1 MNYPIPVIG
10 FSAFSGTG
18 KTTLLK
24 RLLPLLRAQ
33 QLRVGVIKHA
43 HCSFDIDH
51 PGKDSY
57 EIRHAGA
64 DKMLIISSQ
73 RMAVVHEFRQQPA
86 KEPTLQQALAEID
99 AESLDLI
106 LVEGFK
112 AAHFPKIELH
122 RPERGKPMMFPNDS
136 NIIAIASNVSAAELD
151 LDPEKVSV
159 AYLNLNQPGD
169 ISDFIVQFIEKF
181 QHAAT
186 QPADNDQGVK
196 PGSNVINSMKI
207 Q

>member
-1 MNYPIPVIG
+1 MIYPIPVIG

-24 RLLPLLRAQ
+24 RVLPLLRAQ
-33 QLRVGVIKHA
+33 DLRIGVIKHA

-57 EIRHAGA
+57 ELRHAGA

-73 RMAVVHEFRQQPA
+73 RMAVVHEFREQMTA
-86 KEPTLQQALAEID
+86 EPTLEQALAEIN
-99 AESLDLI
+99 SVNLDLI

-122 RPERGKPMMFPNDS
+122 RPERGKPIMYPNDS
-136 NIIAIASNVSAAELD
+136 DIIAFASNVTADALNI
-151 LDPEKVSV
+151 DPEKSSIT
-159 AYLNLNQPGD
+159 YLNLNQPGD
-169 ISDFIVQFIEKF
+169 ITDFIVQFIDDCSKSLTKAMTVKELKKTK
-181 QHAAT
+181 HA
-186 QPADNDQGVK
+186 
-196 PGSNVINSMKI
+196 
-207 Q
+207 

>member
-1 MNYPIPVIG
+1 MKYPIPVIG

-33 QLRVGVIKHA
+33 KLRIGVIKHA

-57 EIRHAGA
+57 ELRHAGA

-73 RMAVVHEFRQQPA
+73 RMAVVHEFREPMTIQ
-86 KEPTLQQALAEID
+86 PTLQQALAEID
-99 AESLDLI
+99 AEDLDLI

-136 NIIAIASNVSAAELD
+136 DIIAIASNVSARD
-151 LDPEKVSV
+151 LNIDADNSSV
-159 AYLNLNQPGD
+159 ACLNLNQPGD
-169 ISDFIVQFIEKF
+169 IIDFIVQFIADF
-181 QHAAT
+181 T
-186 QPADNDQGVK
+186 QPIRSERHV
-196 PGSNVINSMKI
+196 
-207 Q
+207 